1 MTVRVHLLAW
11 SWLELAEEVIL
22 LWGERILSYSDYNL
36 RNDNPYTEL
45 WLPLCGHDAQFENH
59 NLQLKLLG
67 GRNWVWVTPI
77 PSMRPSTDQALS
89 KCMLDV
95 ATELDS
101 GCVHPRS
108 GKVLRTQEWE
118 TCLELVSYKRA
129 NCIQLHLP
137 FCLFTHIPPLSPLSL
152 TFAAINMGMMVWFCK
167 SLVMLNALISRRP
180 VLLLKPAATS
190 RSPQPSSWTTGA
202 SESTGTAEH
211 GWWTFECRVQQGRQ
225 RSTFTECRWPASLL
239 QWTHASRIL

>member
-1 MTVRVHLLAW
+1 MWTWCSVWEPQPPAEAPGW
-11 SWLELAEEVIL
+11 QEL
-22 LWGERILSYSDYNL
+22 G
-36 RNDNPYTEL
+36 
-45 WLPLCGHDAQFENH
+45 
-59 NLQLKLLG
+59 LG
-67 GRNWVWVTPI
+67 
-77 PSMRPSTDQALS
+77 
-89 KCMLDV
+89 
-95 ATELDS
+95 DS
-101 GCVHPRS
+101 HTLHEAKHRS
-108 GKVLRTQEWE
+108 GTQQMYAGCCHWTWFWVCPPKIREGAQDPRVE
-118 TCLELVSYKRA
+118 TCLELVSHKWA

-167 SLVMLNALISRRP
+167 SLVMLNALISRWP
-180 VLLLKPAATS
+180 VLLLKPAATP

-239 QWTHASRIL
+239 QWNHASRIL